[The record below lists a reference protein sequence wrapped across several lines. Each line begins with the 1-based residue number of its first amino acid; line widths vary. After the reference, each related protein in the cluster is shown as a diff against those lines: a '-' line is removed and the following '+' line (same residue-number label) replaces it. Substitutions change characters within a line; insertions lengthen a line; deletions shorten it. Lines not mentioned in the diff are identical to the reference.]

1 MDGKIFNII
10 PIYGKGGANVQIVDL
25 TVTGSAALTIT
36 ADGHLKVVVEFS
48 AAAPV
53 VVVVVVVEVPASA
66 LVYVVV
72 VVAVIA
78 EVSTDDGGYC

>member
-36 ADGHLKVVVEFS
+36 ADGHLKVVVESS
-48 AAAPV
+48 AAAP
-53 VVVVVVVEVPASA
+53 VVVVVVEVPASA